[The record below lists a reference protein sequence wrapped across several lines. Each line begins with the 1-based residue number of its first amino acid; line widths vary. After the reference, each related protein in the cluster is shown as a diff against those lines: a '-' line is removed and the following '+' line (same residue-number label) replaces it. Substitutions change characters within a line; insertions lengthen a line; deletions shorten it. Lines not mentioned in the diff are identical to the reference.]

1 MTEAPILSASAISKS
16 FGRGAAAVRAL
27 DGVSFSVEQGS
38 LTLLKGASG
47 SGKSCLL
54 AALSGL
60 QRPESGNV
68 IAIGTD
74 VWAGGGRS
82 AERFR
87 RQHCGYVFQSP
98 GLFPSLTAWQQVF
111 VPLRLLG
118 VPAIEAKAR
127 AAHYLELVG
136 LIDRAQSKPSQ
147 LSGGQNQRVA
157 IARMLAKR
165 PSFLFCDEPTSA
177 LDGRNAGMVGK
188 LLRDA
193 AEKQGA
199 TILCATHDDRL
210 VPFANRILELE
221 DGRLVSDKV
230 EPKP

>member
-1 MTEAPILSASAISKS
+1 MTEVPILSASAITKS
-16 FGRGAAAVRAL
+16 FGRGAGTVRAL
-27 DGVSFSVEQGS
+27 QDVSFSVARGS
-38 LTLLKGASG
+38 FTLLKGASG

-60 QRPESGNV
+60 QEPESGVIIANGTNV
-68 IAIGTD
+68 WGK
-74 VWAGGGRS
+74 GRRS

-87 RQHCGYVFQSP
+87 RHNCGYVFQTP
-98 GLFPSLTAWQQVF
+98 GLFPSLTAWQQLF

-118 VPAIEAKAR
+118 VPVMEAKGR
-127 AAHYLELVG
+127 ASHYLDLVG
-136 LIDRAQSKPSQ
+136 LLDRAQSKPSQ

-165 PSFLFCDEPTSA
+165 PAFIFCDEPTSA
-177 LDGRNAGMVGK
+177 LDGRNAIMVSK

-193 AEKQGA
+193 TEHQGA

-210 VPFANRILELE
+210 VPFANRVIELE
-221 DGRLVSDKV
+221 EGRLVSDTA
-230 EPKP
+230 EPMP

>member
-1 MTEAPILSASAISKS
+1 MTEAPILSASEISKS

-27 DGVSFSVEQGS
+27 DGVSFSVERGS

-60 QRPESGNV
+60 QRPESGSV
-68 IAIGTD
+68 IAKGTD
-74 VWAGGGRS
+74 VWARGGRS

-87 RQHCGYVFQSP
+87 RQHCGYVFQTP

-118 VPAIEAKAR
+118 VPVADAKAR
-127 AAHYLELVG
+127 ASHYLDLVG
-136 LIDRAQSKPSQ
+136 LIDRAQSKPNQ

-165 PSFLFCDEPTSA
+165 PAFIFCDEPTSA
-177 LDGRNAGMVGK
+177 LDGRNAVLVAK
-188 LLRDA
+188 LLSA
-193 AEKQGA
+193 AAVEQGA

-210 VPFANRILELE
+210 VSFANRVIELE
-221 DGRLVSDKV
+221 EGRLVSDTA

>member
-1 MTEAPILSASAISKS
+1 MTNAPILAAKAISKS
-16 FGRGAAAVRAL
+16 FGRGASKVQAL
-27 DGVSFSVEQGS
+27 HDVSFCVEQGS
-38 LTLLKGASG
+38 FTLLKGASG

-60 QRPESGNV
+60 QRPEGGVV
-68 IAIGTD
+68 IAKGTD
-74 VWAGGGRS
+74 VWGRGGRS

-87 RQHCGYVFQSP
+87 RQHCGYVFQTS

-118 VPAIEAKAR
+118 VPVGEAKAR
-127 AAHYLELVG
+127 AAHYLDLVG

-165 PSFLFCDEPTSA
+165 PAFIFCDEPTSA
-177 LDGRNAGMVGK
+177 LDGRNAVMVAR
-188 LLRDA
+188 LLSEA
-193 AEKQGA
+193 AAQQGA

-210 VPFANRILELE
+210 VPFAGRVIELE
-221 DGRLVSDKV
+221 EGRLISDTA
-230 EPKP
+230 ESKP

>member
-1 MTEAPILSASAISKS
+1 MTDAPILTASAITKS
-16 FGRGAAAVRAL
+16 FGRGPGTVRAL
-27 DGVSFSVEQGS
+27 YDVSFSVAQGS
-38 LTLLKGASG
+38 FTLLKGASG

-60 QRPESGNV
+60 QKPESGV
-68 IAIGTD
+68 VVAKGME
-74 VWAGGGRS
+74 VWGRGSRS

-87 RQHCGYVFQSP
+87 RHHCGYVFQTP

-118 VPAIEAKAR
+118 VPAGDAKAR
-127 AAHYLELVG
+127 ASHYLDLVG

-165 PSFLFCDEPTSA
+165 PAFIFCDEPTSA
-177 LDGRNAGMVGK
+177 LDGRNAVMVAR
-188 LLRDA
+188 LLSEA
-193 AEKQGA
+193 AEQQGA

-210 VPFANRILELE
+210 VPFASRVIELE
-221 DGRLVSDKV
+221 EGRLVSDTA
-230 EPKP
+230 EPKL

>member
-1 MTEAPILSASAISKS
+1 MTTAAVLSAQAISKS
-16 FGRGAAAVRAL
+16 FGRGPSAVHAL
-27 DGVSFSVEQGS
+27 HDVSFTVEEGS

-60 QRPESGNV
+60 QRPESGVV
-68 IAIGTD
+68 IAKGID
-74 VWAGGGRS
+74 VWGRGGRS

-87 RQHCGYVFQSP
+87 RQYCGYVFQTP

-118 VPAIEAKAR
+118 VPAGDAKAR
-127 AAHYLELVG
+127 ASQYLDLVG
-136 LIDRAQSKPSQ
+136 LLDRAQSKPSQ

-165 PSFLFCDEPTSA
+165 PAFIFCDEPTSA
-177 LDGRNAGMVGK
+177 LDGRNALMVAS

-193 AEKQGA
+193 ARSQGA
-199 TILCATHDDRL
+199 TILCATHDERL
-210 VPFANRILELE
+210 VPFADRVLELE
-221 DGRLVSDKV
+221 EGRLVSDLQGFNS
-230 EPKP
+230 